1 VLENVVLICDF
12 FFVPCFV
19 FLLAGAGL
27 VLVVVGLLGALSSEA
42 EEAGGEA
49 GLEVEAAGRG
59 EGWPR
64 SPLGAEAGGEG
75 RRTRSLLLLLDR
87 ESLEDDRGVWAGEGD
102 LGV

>member
-1 VLENVVLICDF
+1 
-12 FFVPCFV
+12 
-19 FLLAGAGL
+19 
-27 VLVVVGLLGALSSEA
+27 
-42 EEAGGEA
+42 
-49 GLEVEAAGRG
+49 VEAAGRG